1 MTNDLVCFTSSLVV
15 QATEDVATFVSAREG
30 HAVVHLAAAQ
40 GDERIASSFLLTRTQ
55 ALPPSHQFDLTQ
67 HCQRPV
73 AAVQTVCTLLEAV
86 AWLNP

>member
-40 GDERIASSFLLTRTQ
+40 GDGRTQ
-55 ALPPSHQFDLTQ
+55 FPFSSHEHRRCHPPIHSISHS
-67 HCQRPV
+67 PASVSV
-73 AAVQTVCTLLEAV
+73 AAVQTVAHR
-86 AWLNP
+86 